1 MTKIYTPGSFTKN
14 FSWDQSYERLF
25 ASIRKGFGEELSP
38 VSRDDWRSASGIT
51 DNDRQLIPLNFFL
64 YSLRGVEEDQVLV
77 DRLVEAA
84 IERRY
89 NADFAQLA
97 LFAFHLSCSGSWRH
111 SKWPDGSVAGW
122 ANKLIGDVAGSR
134 GRWTAAAFDEVGLTE
149 FLRANLDAEAVT
161 RRKVLTNYRFM
172 LESAD
177 VTVDGELQPPNYAQ
191 RWYIDAVQ
199 LFWDRRF
206 FDGDLP
212 PGGNARALED
222 IFFDKQIHKLLNCD
236 EAQARVFVRTAAR
249 EYLPKILASRVDQ
262 IQTLRDAGAI
272 AA

>member
-1 MTKIYTPGSFTKN
+1 MIG
-14 FSWDQSYERLF
+14 
-25 ASIRKGFGEELSP
+25 
-38 VSRDDWRSASGIT
+38 
-51 DNDRQLIPLNFFL
+51 
-64 YSLRGVEEDQVLV
+64 
-77 DRLVEAA
+77 
-84 IERRY
+84 
-89 NADFAQLA
+89 
-97 LFAFHLSCSGSWRH
+97 SGSWRH

-122 ANKLIGDVAGSR
+122 ANKLIGDVAWSR